1 MSPSLFWVIA
11 LFVFAV
17 AEAATVGLVSIWF
30 AVGALAG
37 FVVSFFT
44 GNLWIQ
50 AGVFLLVSFLA
61 LVGIKP
67 LADKFFTSRGHQPT
81 NADRVVGQEAVV
93 IEPICNLENCGL
105 VQVMGQDWTA
115 RSQTGADIPAHTVVI
130 VDRIEGVKLFVTP
143 KD

>member
-11 LFVFAV
+11 IFVFAV

-81 NADRVVGQEAVV
+81 NADRVLGQEGVVLEAV
-93 IEPICNLENCGL
+93 CNLENRGR
-105 VQVMGQDWTA
+105 VQVLGQDWTA
-115 RSQTGADIPAHTVVI
+115 RSETGEDIQAGATVTI
-130 VDRIEGVKLFVTP
+130 CRIEGVKLFVAP
-143 KD
+143 KP